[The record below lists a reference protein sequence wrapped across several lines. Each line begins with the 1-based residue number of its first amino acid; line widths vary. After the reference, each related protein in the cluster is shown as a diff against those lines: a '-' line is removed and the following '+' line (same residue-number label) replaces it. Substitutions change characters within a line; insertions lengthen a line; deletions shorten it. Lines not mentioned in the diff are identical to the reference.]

1 MEKIGEYLVNQ
12 RLRRQLVYPFLEI
25 DYQPLKDRLERKL
38 IGEDM
43 VEVIERAGELAS
55 TLKKDSSNVYKSLQ
69 KLTCCG
75 ICIKEKTNI

>member
-55 TLKKDSSNVYKSLQ
+55 TLKKR
-69 KLTCCG
+69 
-75 ICIKEKTNI
+75 